1 MISENYKK
9 KYFAKVF
16 TELLNQWKREN
27 NKSQSDFANI
37 IGAHPNSISRYKK
50 AEDFPNEST
59 LIAIAKELGVNVD
72 IFYPSTDVEKFLYDT
87 DFFDKTSKAWASR
100 FLNIFE
106 KYKINYDFY
115 QFLIYSTNRFK
126 FFSFECGPWYEQRWL
141 EPSTGEYVELDN
153 PALQAY
159 VFTSIS
165 KQGYCDI
172 TISTNENTKKVRIL
186 VADPVSLNGYIL
198 GLTENDLYT
207 IKDMQVKTSEYLELL
222 TVKNLIDSHMLKTN
236 TKE

>member
-1 MISENYKK
+1 MISDKYKK
-9 KYFAKVF
+9 EYFSKVF

-59 LIAIAKELGVNVD
+59 LVAIAKELGVNVD

-87 DFFDKTSKAWASR
+87 DFFDKTSKALASR

-115 QFLIYSTNRFK
+115 QFLKYSSNSFK
-126 FFSFECGPWYEQRWL
+126 LFTFECGSWYEQRWL
-141 EPSTGEYVELDN
+141 EPSTEEYVKLDN

-159 VFTSIS
+159 VFTTIS

-172 TISTNENTKKVRIL
+172 TISNTNKVRIL
-186 VADPVSLNGYIL
+186 AADLISLNGYMYML

-207 IKDMQVKTSEYLELL
+207 IRNMQVKTSEYLELL
-222 TVKNLIDSHMLKTN
+222 TVKTLIDSHKY
-236 TKE
+236 

>member
-59 LIAIAKELGVNVD
+59 LVAIAKELGVNVD

-87 DFFDKTSKAWASR
+87 DFFDKTSKALASR
-100 FLNIFE
+100 FFNIFE

-115 QFLIYSTNRFK
+115 QFLKYSSNNFK
-126 FFSFECGPWYEQRWL
+126 FFTFECGSWYEQRWL
-141 EPSTGEYVELDN
+141 EPSTEKYVKLDN

-159 VFTSIS
+159 VFTTIS

-172 TISTNENTKKVRIL
+172 TISNTNKVRIL
-186 VADPVSLNGYIL
+186 AADLISLNGYMYML

-207 IKDMQVKTSEYLELL
+207 IRDMQVKTSEYLELL
-222 TVKNLIDSHMLKTN
+222 TVKTLIDSHKY
-236 TKE
+236 